1 MSTSVQPKHRAVAPV
16 PQIFPHPGKRPAHPA
31 DDPFHLP
38 PDGFGDVAP
47 GTVLRARPV
56 DIGFLGL
63 RRQRVTAWQ
72 LLYRSTDPHGAPEVS
87 VTTVL
92 VPAGH
97 DPHSPRLLAYQCA
110 INSSERSCFPSYCL
124 LQGARGPFANP
135 QIELLLMA
143 AALRQGW
150 IVSVADHGG
159 QPGRYV
165 VARQPGYHVLD
176 GLRATLRFGELR
188 LPADT
193 AIGLWGYSGGGLASS
208 WSAEMAPDYAPELNI
223 VAAALGSP
231 ASDPSKILERA
242 DGGLFA
248 GLGIA
253 AISALRGSYP
263 ALDSVLTEHL
273 TRRGEEIM
281 TTVRGLSTGQA
292 VGRYALRNFDRL
304 VNLPIDELMA
314 LPDVAAMSEDLR
326 LGKVAPT
333 CPVYIYTAVHD
344 QLVGID
350 EVDRQA
356 DFYTTHGADVT
367 YRRDRYSEHLSLVI
381 LGAPAALRWLAQR
394 LEGMEPESGTRTVNS
409 MLGSTP
415 ALWTMAVMSAAA
427 ARVLG
432 GRQL

>member
-1 MSTSVQPKHRAVAPV
+1 MSTPVQPRHRNTAPA
-16 PQIFPHPGKRPAHPA
+16 PQIFPHPGKRPARPD

-38 PDGFGDVAP
+38 PDGFWEAEP
-47 GTVLRARPV
+47 GTVLRARPAIV
-56 DIGFLGL
+56 GFLGL
-63 RRQRVTAWQ
+63 LRQRVTAWQ
-72 LLYRSTDPHGAPEVS
+72 LLFRTTDPHGAPEVS

-92 VPAGH
+92 VPATH

-110 INSSERSCFPSYCL
+110 INSSQRSCFPSYCL

-143 AALRQGW
+143 AGLRQGW

-176 GLRATLRFGELR
+176 GLRATQQFAELR
-188 LPADT
+188 LPSDT
-193 AIGLWGYSGGGLASS
+193 PIGLWGYSGGGLASS
-208 WSAEMAPDYAPELNI
+208 WAAEMAPSYAPELNI

-231 ASDPSKILERA
+231 ASDPGKILERA

-248 GLGIA
+248 GLGFA

-263 ALDSVLTEHL
+263 ALDSVLTQHL
-273 TRRGEEIM
+273 TPKGEKIM

-292 VGRYALRNFDRL
+292 VGRYVMRNLDRY
-304 VNLPIDELMA
+304 VDLPIADLMA

-326 LGKVAPT
+326 LGKEAPT
-333 CPVYIYTAVHD
+333 CPVYIYTAVRD

-356 DFYTTHGADVT
+356 DFYATHGTDVT
-367 YRRDRYSEHLSLVI
+367 YRRDMLSEHVSLAL

-394 LEGMEPESGTRTVNS
+394 LEGMEPESGTRTVGS
-409 MLGSTP
+409 MLASIP
-415 ALWTMAVMSAAA
+415 ALWTISVMSAAA
-427 ARVLG
+427 ARVFA

>member
-1 MSTSVQPKHRAVAPV
+1 MSTSVQPKRREAVPT
-16 PQIFPHPGKRPAHPA
+16 PQIFPHPGRRPARPD
-31 DDPFHLP
+31 DDPFHVP
-38 PDGFGDVAP
+38 PDGFEDAAP
-47 GTVLRARPV
+47 GSILHARPV
-56 DIGFLGL
+56 DIGFLG
-63 RRQRVTAWQ
+63 RMRQRVTAWQ
-72 LLYRSTDPHGAPEVS
+72 LLYRTTDPAGAPEVT

-92 VPAGH
+92 VPADH
-97 DPHSPRLLAYQCA
+97 DPRSPRLLAYQCA

-135 QIELLLMA
+135 QVELLLMA

-176 GLRATLRFGELR
+176 GLRAALGFGELR
-188 LPADT
+188 LPVDT
-193 AIGLWGYSGGGLASS
+193 PIGLWGYSGGGLASS
-208 WSAEMAPDYAPELNI
+208 WTAEMAPSYAPELNI
-223 VAAALGSP
+223 AAAALGSP
-231 ASDPSKILERA
+231 ASDPSSILERA

-273 TRRGEEIM
+273 TSRGEKIM

-292 VGRYALRNFDRL
+292 IGRYAMRSLDRY
-304 VNLPIDELMA
+304 VDLPISELMA
-314 LPDVAAMSEDLR
+314 LPGVTAMSEDLR
-326 LGKVAPT
+326 LGKAAPT
-333 CPVYIYTAVHD
+333 CPVYIYTAVRD

-350 EVDRQA
+350 EVDHQA
-356 DFYTTHGADVT
+356 SFYAAHGTDVT
-367 YRRDRYSEHLSLVI
+367 YRRDRLSEHLSLVV

-394 LEGMEPESGTRTVNS
+394 LEGMEPESGTRTVMS
-409 MLGSTP
+409 MLASTP
-415 ALWTMAVMSAAA
+415 ALWTMALMSAAA
-427 ARVLG
+427 ARVLT

>member
-1 MSTSVQPKHRAVAPV
+1 
-16 PQIFPHPGKRPAHPA
+16 
-31 DDPFHLP
+31 
-38 PDGFGDVAP
+38 
-47 GTVLRARPV
+47 
-56 DIGFLGL
+56 
-63 RRQRVTAWQ
+63 VTAWQ
-72 LLYRSTDPHGAPEVS
+72 LLFRTTDPHGAPEVS

-92 VPAGH
+92 VPATH

-110 INSSERSCFPSYCL
+110 INSSQRSCFPSYCL

-143 AALRQGW
+143 AGLRQGW

-176 GLRATLRFGELR
+176 GLRATQQFAELR
-188 LPADT
+188 LPSDT
-193 AIGLWGYSGGGLASS
+193 PIGLWGYSGGGLASS
-208 WSAEMAPDYAPELNI
+208 WAAEMAPSYAPELNI

-231 ASDPSKILERA
+231 ASDPGKILERA

-248 GLGIA
+248 GLGFA

-263 ALDSVLTEHL
+263 ALDSVLTQHL
-273 TRRGEEIM
+273 TPKGEKIM

-292 VGRYALRNFDRL
+292 VGRYVMRNLDRY
-304 VNLPIDELMA
+304 VDLPIADLMA

-326 LGKVAPT
+326 LGKEAPT
-333 CPVYIYTAVHD
+333 CPVYIYTAVRD

-356 DFYTTHGADVT
+356 DFYATHGTDVT
-367 YRRDRYSEHLSLVI
+367 YRRDMLSEHVSLAL

-394 LEGMEPESGTRTVNS
+394 LEGMEPESGTRTVGS
-409 MLGSTP
+409 MLASIP
-415 ALWTMAVMSAAA
+415 ALWTISVMSAAA
-427 ARVLG
+427 ARVFA